1 MAETKGTRRPP
12 AGRAAAGAPLTVT
25 LVGSPIGQ
33 TQRQR
38 QTLRGLGLTRRG
50 KTVAVRGDAPTL
62 GMIEKVRHLVRVES

>member
-1 MAETKGTRRPP
+1 MADAKTLK
-12 AGRAAAGAPLTVT
+12 VT

-50 KTVAVRGDAPTL
+50 KTVVLPANPPTQ
-62 GMIEKVRHLVRVES
+62 GMIEKVRHLVRVEA

>member
-1 MAETKGTRRPP
+1 MAEAKTVK
-12 AGRAAAGAPLTVT
+12 VT

-50 KTVAVRGDAPTL
+50 TTVVVRADGPTL
-62 GMIEKVRHLVRVES
+62 GMIGKVQHLLRVEA